1 MAEYLQIFR
10 FIAYRCRLYG
20 SFLCFFRLFYVF
32 GKMKKKG
39 MGGLSLKHEPLKN
52 KTKLLSSYQLIL
64 FKERRI

>member
-1 MAEYLQIFR
+1 
-10 FIAYRCRLYG
+10 
-20 SFLCFFRLFYVF
+20 
-32 GKMKKKG
+32 